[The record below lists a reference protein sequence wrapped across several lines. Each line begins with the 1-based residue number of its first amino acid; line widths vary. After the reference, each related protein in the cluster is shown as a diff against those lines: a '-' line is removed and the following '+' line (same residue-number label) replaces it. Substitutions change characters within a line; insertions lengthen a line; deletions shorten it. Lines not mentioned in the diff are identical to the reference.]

1 MGTPL
6 RSAGFHQHRRPL
18 AGAASRDRYEISRG
32 RSQWYGTQSARV
44 DQGKGALVLYDFDR
58 TRVTDRERRYRG
70 VGTLAELCERLDAI
84 NRRLKLKSPGCP

>member
-1 MGTPL
+1 
-6 RSAGFHQHRRPL
+6 
-18 AGAASRDRYEISRG
+18 
-32 RSQWYGTQSARV
+32 V